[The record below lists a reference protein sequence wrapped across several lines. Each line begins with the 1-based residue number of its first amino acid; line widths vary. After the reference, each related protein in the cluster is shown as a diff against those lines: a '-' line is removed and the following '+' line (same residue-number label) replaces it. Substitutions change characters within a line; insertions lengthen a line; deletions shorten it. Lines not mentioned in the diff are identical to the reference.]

1 MKKIFSLILISFLFM
16 ITGCQSNINKSYEIS
31 DAELIDAIANADKV
45 DISIQELPMESR
57 RIIEDIIDYENIGT
71 MMAVGLGYEASM
83 AGLGHRS
90 GHRSEIYFDLDGRRL
105 NPRSDWKRE
114 DYDRSDEHDGDWKCF
129 GIVYPISFNMPDGTV
144 LEVTEDS
151 EDGWSGI
158 KLWYEQNPNSDER
171 PSIQFPIQII
181 FDDNDIITVNDED
194 ELKEAYSGC
203 RRKNNN
209 WNRDEGWS
217 CFDLVYPITYIMPD
231 GSELTV
237 TEDTEDGWSDLK
249 SWYEANPDSDQRPEL
264 QYPVD
269 ITFETENGSDMVTIN
284 NEDEMIEAKDRCW
297 GDKQNHDWSCFD
309 LVYPIT
315 YIMPDGSELT
325 VTEDTEDGWSDLK
338 AWYEAN
344 PDSDQRPELQY
355 PVDIIFDTEG
365 GNETL
370 TINNENE
377 MIAAKERC
385 RNEEDDDHW
394 GEGEESDDEGPCY
407 EFEYPITYIMP
418 DGTEITIETEEDT
431 EGWNS
436 IRDWYVNNPD
446 IQEEPSLQ
454 YPVNLLV
461 EGGNVLTIDNEAEM
475 LEFEDSCREGG
486 N

>member
-1 MKKIFSLILISFLFM
+1 MKKIFSLISISFLFM
-16 ITGCQSNINKSYEIS
+16 ITACQSNINKSYEIS

-181 FDDNDIITVNDED
+181 FDDNDPITVNNED

-269 ITFETENGSDMVTIN
+269 IIFEI
-284 NEDEMIEAKDRCW
+284 
-297 GDKQNHDWSCFD
+297 
-309 LVYPIT
+309 
-315 YIMPDGSELT
+315 
-325 VTEDTEDGWSDLK
+325 
-338 AWYEAN
+338 
-344 PDSDQRPELQY
+344 
-355 PVDIIFDTEG
+355 EG

-377 MIAAKERC
+377 MISAKERC
-385 RNEEDDDHW
+385 RNEEDDGHW

-475 LEFEDSCREGG
+475 LEFEESCREGG

>member
-1 MKKIFSLILISFLFM
+1 MKKIFSLISISFLFM
-16 ITGCQSNINKSYEIS
+16 ITACQSNINKSYEIS

-181 FDDNDIITVNDED
+181 FDDNDPITVNNED

-269 ITFETENGSDMVTIN
+269 IIFEI
-284 NEDEMIEAKDRCW
+284 
-297 GDKQNHDWSCFD
+297 
-309 LVYPIT
+309 
-315 YIMPDGSELT
+315 
-325 VTEDTEDGWSDLK
+325 
-338 AWYEAN
+338 
-344 PDSDQRPELQY
+344 
-355 PVDIIFDTEG
+355 EG

-385 RNEEDDDHW
+385 RNEKDDDHW